1 MHTTGT
7 HHTGTHHTGST
18 RHHRRRDDRG
28 FTLIEILIAIV
39 LVGILSAVV
48 VVGIGNLTS
57 QGSTSACKASADASR
72 AATTIHFTTTG
83 SRPNTMTA
91 MVTSGALT
99 LPQGVTLDS
108 TGLIATGDGWTL
120 TMTPG
125 DPATF
130 NCRTGT
136 TASTTASTTAPAV
149 APIAVPVTGGLVT
162 SLDASS
168 LTAMFQ
174 DSSGATA
181 ATTAGQRVCRWADN
195 SGTSTHAMQSSTAQC
210 PTYGSDAKGG
220 YLDFDANGF
229 LTVTPTLSP
238 DFTVFVV
245 AQSDTPTWN
254 AYAWLMSGRG
264 ANGLILHAAP
274 GTRSVGSYV
283 VASGATYLG
292 STTVGDITVPH
303 IYKLSAAGSTP
314 TGFYG
319 VDGASTSYTMST
331 GTRTAGAVPL
341 RLGSDDLADRLGD
354 GKFREVLIYNRALST
369 TEMSQVEA
377 YLTSKWKLN

>member
-18 RHHRRRDDRG
+18 RHLRLRDDSG
-28 FTLIEILIAIV
+28 FTLVEILIAIV

-57 QGSTSACKASADASR
+57 QGSTSACKASADAAR

-99 LPQGVTLDS
+99 LPQGVTLDT
-108 TGLIATGDGWTL
+108 TGLIATGDGWTM

-130 NCRTGT
+130 NCATGG
-136 TASTTASTTAPAV
+136 TAAAVPTALPT
-149 APIAVPVTGGLVT
+149 AVPVTGGLVT
-162 SLDASS
+162 RLDASS
-168 LTAMFQ
+168 LAAMFQ
-174 DSSGATA
+174 DSTGATA

-210 PTYGSDAKGG
+210 PMYGSDAKGG

-274 GTRSVGSYV
+274 GTRSVGFYV
-283 VASGATYLG
+283 VAGGATYLG

-303 IYKLSAAGSTP
+303 IYKLSATGSTP
-314 TGFYG
+314 TGYYG
-319 VDGASTSYTMST
+319 VDGAKTAYTMST

-354 GKFREVLIYNRALST
+354 GKFREVLIFNRALST